1 MSRRVVLWTLLV
13 LVLAASPLD
22 TWLDRAMPR
31 LLLVE
36 MPAWLALGW
45 VAGSRMGARPNAWNP
60 GGLTGLAFFLGA
72 LAFWTL
78 PRSVDAIGASEVVDQ
93 LMHASL
99 LAGGAG
105 LALSVPSM
113 PFVVRGALG
122 IYGVSMTF
130 ALGMLYASYRA
141 LLCGTFDLVQQ
152 RATGQWL
159 LVASPFLVV
168 LVLGGG
174 ARALDREN
182 SGHVDPDQPGRA

>member
-1 MSRRVVLWTLLV
+1 MSRRAALWTLLV

-22 TWLDRAMPR
+22 AWLDRAMPR
-31 LLLVE
+31 LLLLE
-36 MPAWLALGW
+36 MPSWIALGW
-45 VAGSRMGARPNAWNP
+45 VAGRRMGAKPRAWNP
-60 GGLTGLAFFLGA
+60 SGLTGLAFFLGA

-93 LMHASL
+93 LMHANL
-99 LAGGAG
+99 LVAGAG

-130 ALGMLYASYRA
+130 ALGVLYTSYRA

-152 RATGQWL
+152 RTTGQWL
-159 LVASPFLVV
+159 LVASPFLVA
-168 LVLGGG
+168 LVLGRG

-182 SGHVDPDQPGRA
+182 GGHGGRNFAS